1 MLTFEEL
8 CEKLYRVD
16 EVSLLETL
24 ELTSEDI
31 VNAFR
36 DRIEERQEELTR
48 DFIIDLESWTDD

>member
-1 MLTFEEL
+1 MLTSEEL